1 MEPGADQTEALHGE
15 YRINAVSYNRA
26 LSTGAQ
32 KRSEDA
38 GKAAANATSR
48 ARLWGPPTAE
58 PGDRFIAAGKSAGDA
73 QSITHA
79 NIYCAFFFFF

>member
-38 GKAAANATSR
+38 GKAAANER
-48 ARLWGPPTAE
+48 H
-58 PGDRFIAAGKSAGDA
+58 
-73 QSITHA
+73 Q
-79 NIYCAFFFFF
+79 